1 MDSTLNK
8 NKKIEKKYTIN
19 TKAIEELVDEERD
32 MSISKT
38 INVDTN
44 PDNNENNEN
53 DENKEIVKTEEKHSN
68 LDNEEGK
75 TKENLKN
82 NIEHNLEDYN
92 KDSEVNQD
100 FIKDEDIQKFNE
112 EEEEIKKLR
121 EDFSNQMERRK
132 ILDAIRPLDTTGSRF
147 EEFIF
152 KNLIPEAFNKI
163 FGELLSKNIKP
174 DDFYA
179 YASSRLCEISENLE
193 SELKNF
199 EFK

>member
-1 MDSTLNK
+1 MDATLK
-8 NKKIEKKYTIN
+8 KSQKIEKKYTVN

-44 PDNNENNEN
+44 PDNN
-53 DENKEIVKTEEKHSN
+53 
-68 LDNEEGK
+68 DNEENKDILKTGIHSNNGDK
-75 TKENLKN
+75 EENLTKESLKEGLKPKEKIVIDEN
-82 NIEHNLEDYN
+82 NNEL
-92 KDSEVNQD
+92 NQD
-100 FIKDEDIQKFNE
+100 FIKDDDIQKFHE

-132 ILDAIRPLDTTGSRF
+132 ILDAIRPLDTSASRF

-174 DDFYA
+174 EDYYA
-179 YASSRLCEISENLE
+179 YASSRLCEISENLD
-193 SELKNF
+193 SELKNL
-199 EFK
+199 EF